1 MSNKTKHTVVTNDEY
16 KDNNINSLKRKYA
29 LLRTVYI
36 IKVWLLQT
44 RESVNV
50 YERERE
56 LTTSY
61 SRC

>member
-1 MSNKTKHTVVTNDEY
+1 MSNKTKHMVVTNDEY

-50 YERERE
+50 YERE
-56 LTTSY
+56 S
-61 SRC
+61 

>member
-29 LLRTVYI
+29 LPRTVYI

-50 YERERE
+50 YERE
-56 LTTSY
+56 S
-61 SRC
+61 